1 MDAVS
6 MAMPMLAASQ
16 QLTQQTIA
24 IAVMKS
30 EMAARAQVV
39 ELLAAAA
46 EQPVA
51 TSGALGTNVNTFA

>member
-1 MDAVS
+1 

-30 EMAARAQVV
+30 EMAAQAQVV
-39 ELLAAAA
+39 ELLADVA
-46 EQPVA
+46 EQPVQA
-51 TSGALGTNVNTFA
+51 SGALGTNVNTFA